1 MMSPRAQRLIVI
13 VALVSLVGVTVL
25 SWLIS

>member
-25 SWLIS
+25 SWLIN